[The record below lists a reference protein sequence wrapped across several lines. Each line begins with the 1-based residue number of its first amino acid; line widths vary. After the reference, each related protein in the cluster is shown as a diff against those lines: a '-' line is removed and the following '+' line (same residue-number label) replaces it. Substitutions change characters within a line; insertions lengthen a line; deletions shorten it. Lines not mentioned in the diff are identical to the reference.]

1 MWKEFLEAQTE
12 MKHSVEF
19 YRSQTWQIRLLI
31 KNFVEFVDGVHWC
44 QN

>member
-1 MWKEFLEAQTE
+1 MWKEFLEAQTN

-19 YRSQTWQIRLLI
+19 YRSQTWQIMLI
-31 KNFVEFVDGVHWC
+31 KNFVEFVDGVRWC